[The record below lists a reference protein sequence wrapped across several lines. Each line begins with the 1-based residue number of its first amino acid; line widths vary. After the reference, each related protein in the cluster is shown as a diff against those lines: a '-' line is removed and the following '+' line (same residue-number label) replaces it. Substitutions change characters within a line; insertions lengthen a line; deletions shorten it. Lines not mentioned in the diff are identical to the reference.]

1 MRTHESLLLKP
12 AQGWVVACVMAALFV
27 LMGASSDDVFARHVG
42 VSASAAGTSHAGASA
57 DLDRRAASADAPR
70 SIGDVQRSGSG
81 HDAGGEAD
89 AAHVLHLVGACLAI
103 LVAGALLLHRRGW
116 RPSSVRATAALSPR
130 LVQPASWLACA
141 RRGPPRLT
149 PPRFSPVI
157 RT

>member
-27 LMGASSDDVFARHVG
+27 LMGASGDDVFARHVG
-42 VSASAAGTSHAGASA
+42 MSASSAGTPGTSA
-57 DLDRRAASADAPR
+57 DLDPMAVPVAPRAA
-70 SIGDVQRSGSG
+70 GDVLPAQAG
-81 HDAGGEAD
+81 HGTGDGAD
-89 AAHVLHLVGACLAI
+89 AAHVLHLLGACLAI
-103 LVAGALLLHRRGW
+103 LIAGALLLHRRGW
-116 RPSSVRATAALSPR
+116 WTWSARATAALSPR
-130 LVQPASWLACA
+130 LVFPVSWLVCV